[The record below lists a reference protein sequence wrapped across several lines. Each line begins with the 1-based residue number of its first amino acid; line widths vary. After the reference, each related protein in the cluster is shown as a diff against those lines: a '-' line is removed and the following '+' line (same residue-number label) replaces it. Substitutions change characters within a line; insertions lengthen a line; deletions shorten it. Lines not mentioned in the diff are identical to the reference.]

1 MSRCEQL
8 AQRVREVYERIL
20 NEQMRGLPLVNER
33 LRVECLHF
41 RQLENGRVIGVLIT
55 PWLMNLVLF
64 PAQDEDWSGLE
75 VGHKQM
81 HDFPSGRHA
90 FLVNEI
96 EGLGTFQARSLHSP
110 MKKFFSQDHARTVAR
125 LAMEEL
131 MKPLDPETHLDEDR
145 LRRFIEG
152 ENMADIRASEERAMA
167 GTEKDDTRQAAPRL
181 VSRRELLRGK
191 PAGRNMNA

>member
-1 MSRCEQL
+1 MNRCERL
-8 AQRVREVYERIL
+8 ARRVREAYERIL

-41 RQLENGRVIGVLIT
+41 RQLENGRVVGVLIT

-64 PAQDEDWSGLE
+64 PAEGENWEGLE
-75 VGHKQM
+75 IGHKRM

-110 MKKFFSQDHARTVAR
+110 MRKFFSQDHARTVAR

-131 MKPLDPETHLDEDR
+131 MKPLDPETHLDEER
-145 LRRFIEG
+145 LERFIEG
-152 ENMADIRASEERAMA
+152 GDMA
-167 GTEKDDTRQAAPRL
+167 GAGNRGERTATRAGSAREDDGATLLTRRD
-181 VSRRELLRGK
+181 LLRGRT
-191 PAGRNMNA
+191 GRKNVEA